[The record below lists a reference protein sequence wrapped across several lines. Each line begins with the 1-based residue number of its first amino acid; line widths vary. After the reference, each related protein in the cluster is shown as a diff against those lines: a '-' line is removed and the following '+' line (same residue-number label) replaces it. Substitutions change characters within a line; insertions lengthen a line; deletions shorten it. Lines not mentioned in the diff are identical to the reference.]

1 MSRVKAHMF
10 TRLTPINCDASN
22 QATEPAPITD
32 SARGATLKG
41 WGLVRIMEIDKLTD
55 WLVKLKAEEG
65 RAGAQLPTG

>member
-10 TRLTPINCDASN
+10 TRLAPINSDASN
-22 QATEPAPITD
+22 QATELAPITD
-32 SARGATLKG
+32 SARGARLKG
-41 WGLVRIMEIDKLTD
+41 WGLVRDMEIDKPTD